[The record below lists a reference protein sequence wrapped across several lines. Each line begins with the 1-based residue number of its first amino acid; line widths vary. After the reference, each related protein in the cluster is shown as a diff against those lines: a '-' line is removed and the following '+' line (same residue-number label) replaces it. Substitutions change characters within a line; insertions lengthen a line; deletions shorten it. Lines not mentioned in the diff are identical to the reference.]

1 MRIIRFITVFFIVA
15 FVGSARPAFTAGD
28 RQATAEEVVAKVREA
43 VALLSREGEN
53 GLANFRK
60 LQSPFVWKDSY
71 VFVAD
76 CERGII
82 LAHPYQPERE
92 GRPIAAGPTYAGVTA
107 AERAS
112 AQCAAARRPGG
123 GWWAYRFPEPGT
135 PNVVRKVSYLLMVP
149 GRRWIAGA
157 GVYDATTP
165 IKDFEAITGASH

>member
-1 MRIIRFITVFFIVA
+1 MRMIRIVLVFLIIT
-15 FVGSARPAFTAGD
+15 FVGVSRLAVSGEG

-43 VALLSREGEN
+43 VALLSREGEK
-53 GLANFRK
+53 GLANFREP
-60 LQSPFVWKDSY
+60 QSSFVWKDSY

-92 GRPIAAGPTYAGVTA
+92 GSLIAAGPTYAGVTA

-112 AQCAAARRPGG
+112 AQCEAARQPGG
-123 GWWAYRFPEPGT
+123 GWWAYRFPKPGT
-135 PNVVRKVSYLLMVP
+135 TNVVRKVSYLLMVP
-149 GRRWIAGA
+149 GSRWIAGA

-165 IKDFEAITGASH
+165 IKDFEAITGTSH